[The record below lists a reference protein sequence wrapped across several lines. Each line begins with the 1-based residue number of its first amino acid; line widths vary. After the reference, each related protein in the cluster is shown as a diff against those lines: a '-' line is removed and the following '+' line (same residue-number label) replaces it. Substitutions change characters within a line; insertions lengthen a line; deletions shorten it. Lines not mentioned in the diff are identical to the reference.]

1 MTDKRRNFLILG
13 LVVVLMAGS
22 LALIATRDF
31 RLGLDLKGGIEVVLE
46 ARPDAGTKVTPAIL
60 NTSADILRR
69 RVDPQGV
76 LSPEIR
82 TSSSDN
88 QITVAVP
95 GAKNAQEVADLLVAT
110 GELQSFDLFK
120 YLNTVSTAGSFQAKP
135 STTLWDLLTAAKSQV
150 KDESDVNGWALFD
163 KTTKQQFGKIEP
175 QKSQVLQD
183 IAGKAQPEDPVWL
196 AVPKGTSVV
205 SCVAADGCP
214 GVTATQGTYYY
225 LFNLNPNE
233 RGNPNVITG
242 DQVTADASTDPQSG
256 SPDVTLTYRNGGGD
270 EFKNITQDM
279 VVRKALAQSQ
289 WPQGLPNAIVVDGR
303 LVSWPVVD
311 QVIDPSLSGN
321 SEHHHRRSTARP
333 RSTGSRWRSRAARCR
348 SSSRP
353 SRPR

>member
-1 MTDKRRNFLILG
+1 VTDKRRNFLILG

-46 ARPDAGTKVTPAIL
+46 ARPDAGTKVTPDIL

-69 RVDPQGV
+69 RVDPQGG

-95 GAKNAQEVADLLVAT
+95 GAKNAQQVADLLVAT

-120 YLNTVSTAGSFQAKP
+120 YLNPVSTVGSFQAKP
-135 STTLWDLLTAAKSQV
+135 TGTLWDLLTTAKSQV
-150 KDESDVNGWALFD
+150 KNENDVNGWALFD
-163 KTTKQQFGKIEP
+163 KTTKKQYGKVEP

-183 IAGKAQPEDPVWL
+183 IDGQAKPKDPVWL

-205 SCVAADGCP
+205 SCEAADGCP
-214 GVTATQGTYYY
+214 GVSSTEGTYYY

-256 SPDVTLTYRNGGGD
+256 SPDVTLTYRNGGAD

-289 WPQGLPNAIVVDGR
+289 WPQGCP
-303 LVSWPVVD
+303 
-311 QVIDPSLSGN
+311 
-321 SEHHHRRSTARP
+321 T
-333 RSTGSRWRSRAARCR
+333 R
-348 SSSRP
+348 SSSTAGWCPGRW
-353 SRPR
+353 STR